1 MWLVAVLALQ
11 PPPLT
16 RRAILSEVTGV
27 QQPPL
32 TRRAILS
39 GVAGAVSLGGVRR
52 VLADDRWVP
61 AGDPAKADSYIVQ
74 LKAGEKAMVDLLAN
88 WEAATKAAVQN
99 AEGDAIDGDAVRRV
113 VGSVGTS
120 SPLFGVDK
128 VLKIVGSDLDA
139 NGKVDFID
147 FTELSDEVVVKLRET
162 NDMAY
167 SAIFS
172 DASGNYGRPGQGSK
186 DYLERSRVALTAALA
201 SYRRLLALIP
211 G

>member
-1 MWLVAVLALQ
+1 MAWVLAVLALQ

-16 RRAILSEVTGV
+16 RRAILSGVTG
-27 QQPPL
+27 
-32 TRRAILS
+32 AI
-39 GVAGAVSLGGVRR
+39 SLGGGVRH
-52 VLADDRWVP
+52 VSADDRWVP

-88 WEAATKAAVQN
+88 WEVATKAAVQN

-139 NGKVDFID
+139 RGAVDFID